1 MVDGLVEALDRLQLG
16 LGGRRRGA
24 LEREARE
31 LLADN
36 RASLSLQEGE
46 LVDDFELPNGSGE
59 PIRLSSLLA
68 RGPVVLTFYRGGWC
82 GYCSKYLR
90 DLEQSLERFRKAGAE
105 LVAVSPQ
112 TPEHSVATVD
122 KLDLSY
128 HVLSDIDNVLARRF
142 GLVYRLPE
150 AFRHTY
156 EALNIDLPSY
166 NGTHSFELPIPATYV
181 ITRDNRIV
189 YASVDADYTKRPDPA
204 AILAKLDA
212 LEKQAAE
219 GSEVRA

>member
-1 MVDGLVEALDRLQLG
+1 MRMVDGLVEALDRLQPG

-36 RASLSLQEGE
+36 RALLSLQEGE
-46 LVDDFELPNGSGE
+46 LVEDFELPNGSAE

-112 TPEHSVATVD
+112 TPEHSVARSTN
-122 KLDLSY
+122 S
-128 HVLSDIDNVLARRF
+128 
-142 GLVYRLPE
+142 
-150 AFRHTY
+150 T
-156 EALNIDLPSY
+156 
-166 NGTHSFELPIPATYV
+166 
-181 ITRDNRIV
+181 
-189 YASVDADYTKRPDPA
+189 
-204 AILAKLDA
+204 
-212 LEKQAAE
+212 
-219 GSEVRA
+219 